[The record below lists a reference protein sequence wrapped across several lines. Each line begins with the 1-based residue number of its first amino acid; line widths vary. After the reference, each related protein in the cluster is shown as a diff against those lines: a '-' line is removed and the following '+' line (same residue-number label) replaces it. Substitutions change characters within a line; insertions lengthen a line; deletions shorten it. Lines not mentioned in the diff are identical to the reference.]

1 MEEYI
6 KIFLT
11 SLLIMVVV
19 ISPLPSLPF
28 LIMNYTLN
36 GFLNGVIAFYFG
48 LVGALTCHYYIGLK
62 FKSLYSKIS
71 NNRSL
76 YSKISNN
83 RSLLSKLF
91 LNSKY
96 IKKTSKKVIKIISNL
111 SALEFFLLRLS
122 SVLPFK
128 LVNIASGLNK
138 RPFIEYILITMIA
151 QTPSQ
156 IIYFS
161 ASSQASK
168 IDKITESL
176 GIQGYESLLAKVS
189 ICSLIALMMII
200 ILRFFIKKLGFKTY
214 KI

>member
-1 MEEYI
+1 MEEYLQ
-6 KIFLT
+6 IFLT

-36 GFLNGVIAFYFG
+36 GFFNGVIAFYFG

-71 NNRSL
+71 NDRSFL
-76 YSKISNN
+76 G
-83 RSLLSKLF
+83 KLF

-96 IKKTSKKVIKIISNL
+96 IKKTSKKVLKIISNL

-176 GIQGYESLLAKVS
+176 GIKGYESLLTKVS
-189 ICSLIALMMII
+189 ICSLIALIMII
-200 ILRFFIKKLGFKTY
+200 ILRFFIKKLGFKIY